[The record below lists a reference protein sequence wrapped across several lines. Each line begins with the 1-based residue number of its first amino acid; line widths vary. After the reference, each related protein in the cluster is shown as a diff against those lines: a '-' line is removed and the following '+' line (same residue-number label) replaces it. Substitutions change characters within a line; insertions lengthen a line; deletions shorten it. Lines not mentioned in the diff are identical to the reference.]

1 MKNQITMSKPYRWGI
16 LGLGGIAHKVA
27 SDLKQIEGAI
37 LYAVASRSLEKAKAF
52 AADFKAEKAYGSYI
66 DLAKD
71 PEVDIIYVA
80 TPHVFHFEHALLGL
94 EHHKAVLCEKP
105 IAMNA
110 AQLSRMIS
118 EAKRKNMFLMEGL
131 WTNFMPHLHK
141 VYDLTQKEI
150 YGKCLKIE
158 ADFSFKAE
166 FNPEARLFNK
176 NLGGGALL
184 DIGIYPVYL
193 ALKLL
198 GLPQDIKATAQ
209 FSKTGVD
216 VSNAIQFQYPGGAEA
231 HLSSSFAKTTPSK
244 AKVYFEKATVELGS
258 RFHQTDQLTITTEAG
273 EEHLDFHYLPNGYQF
288 EIKHVHDCLDQGLT
302 QSPEMSLKASLEL
315 LQTLDTIRKQIGL
328 RYNEDLDQ

>member
-27 SDLKQIEGAI
+27 SDLKQVEGAI

-52 AADFKAEKAYGSYI
+52 AGDFKAEKAYGSYK

-94 EHHKAVLCEKP
+94 QHHKAVLCEKP

-131 WTNFMPHLHK
+131 WTNFMPHVQK

-166 FNPEARLFNK
+166 FDTEARLFNK

-216 VSNAIQFQYPGGAEA
+216 VSNAIQFQYPSGAVA
-231 HLSSSFAKTTPSK
+231 KLSSSFAKTTPSK
-244 AKVYFEKATVELGS
+244 AKVYFEKASVELGS

-273 EEHLDFHYLPNGYQF
+273 EEHLDFHYSPNGYQF
-288 EIKHVHDCLDQGLT
+288 EIEHVHDCLDQGLT

-328 RYNEDLDQ
+328 RYKEDLDH